1 MLTMENLEICFNAAK
16 EKGKNYV
23 GVLVKL
29 PNTSGKEVIINGKEN
44 FDEKLKY
51 YHDVYDENLNHKNV
65 PNLKI
70 VGFTYGN
77 TFDHIQ
83 YDLFRK

>member
-1 MLTMENLEICFNAAK
+1 MLTMENLENCFNAAK
-16 EKGKNYV
+16 KLDKNFV
-23 GVLVKL
+23 GVVLTL
-29 PNTSGKEVIINGKEN
+29 PNAPGEEVIINGKEN

-51 YHDVYDENLNHKNV
+51 YQSTYDENLNHKHV

-70 VGFTYGN
+70 VGFTFGN

-83 YDLFRK
+83 YDLFGK